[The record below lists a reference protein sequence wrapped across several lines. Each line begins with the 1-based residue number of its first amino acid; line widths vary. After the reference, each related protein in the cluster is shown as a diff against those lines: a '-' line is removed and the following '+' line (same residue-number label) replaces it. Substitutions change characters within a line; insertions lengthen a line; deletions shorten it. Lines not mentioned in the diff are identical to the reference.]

1 MAKMWGLGRQ
11 LGSQDGVR
19 ITSVERGNLS
29 SILRVKPANT
39 PCNSKKRRIPKER
52 FLRFTFGRPLCISS
66 NLFIKF
72 SSVQDVLGT
81 LEKSDLFGISEI
93 WPTTFSFLEIE
104 RSCSYACCS
113 TLPSAPTSST
123 KDCIERARFSST
135 TAHSRR

>member
-1 MAKMWGLGRQ
+1 MWDSGWQ
-11 LGSQDGVR
+11 PGSQDGVR
-19 ITSVERGNLS
+19 ITPTADCSLNSTPREQ
-29 SILRVKPANT
+29 PANT